1 MNKLNHTVLASLAL
15 CVVAFTQSAIA
26 EEQVKS
32 DLVTKSLPQ
41 SAVIKPVNTNVPP
54 GYGNATPSTKDSK
67 ISGVPSANSKSKMC
81 MMPNGQMAPCK

>member
-15 CVVAFTQSAIA
+15 CAVAFTQSAIA

-41 SAVIKPVNTNVPP
+41 SAVIKPVNTTVPP

-67 ISGVPSANSKSKMC
+67 ISVAPSANSKSKMC